1 MYIISSAESVPS
13 GMTCFSLA
21 LAWSD
26 VIASSSGCL
35 VLADLDIMDKPPRS
49 PTEGLVSPWTFV
61 RWMVVG
67 FYVGFAT
74 VAAFAFWYMFDNVL
88 GVDLSQDG
96 HSTVTWYQLTHY
108 TQCSQW
114 KGFQVSFC
122 SVHHTHSQI
131 PQHSSHHSLQR
142 APYTLWLHVTAVLVS
157 TMHVRR
163 VKQPVSRFK
172 SAAVLG

>member
-1 MYIISSAESVPS
+1 MCHHSIPFGKSALS

-26 VIASSSGCL
+26 VNASSSGCL
-35 VLADLDIMDKPPRS
+35 MVADLDIMEKPPRS

-96 HSTVTWYQLTHY
+96 HSTVTWHQLTHY

-114 KGFQVSFC
+114 KGFQVSIC
-122 SVHHTHSQI
+122 SVNHTHGQI
-131 PQHSSHHSLQR
+131 AQRSLHHPVQCDL
-142 APYTLWLHVTAVLVS
+142 YTLWLCVTAIFVS
-157 TMHVRR
+157 TMR
-163 VKQPVSRFK
+163 V
-172 SAAVLG
+172 

>member
-1 MYIISSAESVPS
+1 
-13 GMTCFSLA
+13 MT
-21 LAWSD
+21 
-26 VIASSSGCL
+26 ASSSGSL
-35 VLADLDIMDKPPRS
+35 MIADLDIMEKPPRS

-114 KGFQVSFC
+114 KGFQVSIC
-122 SVHHTHSQI
+122 SVHHTWPACPAQFTSPFAAHSIHLLVICHCCSRIICAYATCQTASVQLRLKALQSWMKI
-131 PQHSSHHSLQR
+131 ALQR
-142 APYTLWLHVTAVLVS
+142 LMSMQVS
-157 TMHVRR
+157 
-163 VKQPVSRFK
+163 
-172 SAAVLG
+172 